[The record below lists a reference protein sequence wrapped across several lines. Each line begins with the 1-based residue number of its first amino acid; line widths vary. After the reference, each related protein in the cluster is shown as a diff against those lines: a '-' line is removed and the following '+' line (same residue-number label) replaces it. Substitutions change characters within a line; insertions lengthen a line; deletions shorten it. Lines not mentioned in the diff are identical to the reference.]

1 MGCQNEEIIGEEM
14 ASLLRNRYK
23 IPEDKFTEI
32 TRMSEQEISTLAD
45 QSYVAWMTETE
56 LKKKDPD
63 IKMIKEKKKNL
74 TKDIEKDPGV
84 IELKA
89 QLKAKIFELTS
100 EEKARLDEEL
110 RNASAEY
117 NRSIKDFRAMFYTCA
132 DIKTKRVIQE

>member
-1 MGCQNEEIIGEEM
+1 M
-14 ASLLRNRYK
+14 SLLRNRYK

-32 TRMSEQEISTLAD
+32 TRMSEQEIAALAD
-45 QSYVAWMTETE
+45 QSYIAWMTETE

-63 IKMIKEKKKNL
+63 IKMIKDKKKNL
-74 TKDIEKDPGV
+74 SKDIEKNAEV
-84 IELKA
+84 IELRA
-89 QLKAKIFELTS
+89 QLKAKLFELTS

-117 NRSIKDFRAMFYTCA
+117 NRSIKDFRAMFYTCN